1 MNITGMN
8 LAIMLQD
15 EIRANAE
22 GAASIVEKPTFIPV
36 GSELAVKLASEE
48 TQYILSYEHACY
60 NKSDKGPVFLAT
72 KGVFTC
78 ISVFA
83 WSPSKKAFAAHIPLN
98 QLHFN
103 IGHGKVEN
111 TLPEITKALLWT
123 FKHEDPATVKVHI
136 VGGQKQQDTNRDLV
150 SFFKNPLLH
159 RFSWHVISAVRAAG
173 LKVNGESTRLLN
185 VFEGIPFHFMFEQE
199 QRAQGQS
206 FSLVALDRNTG
217 ALITHTLVE
226 SVGDYRI
233 AALGERDLME
243 CARYSEAFKQP
254 YASVGRS
261 SVRVVWP

>member
-1 MNITGMN
+1 MQPSTILHEEERVNM
-8 LAIMLQD
+8 
-15 EIRANAE
+15 E
-22 GAASIVEKPTFIPV
+22 AALSIVETPTFIPV
-36 GSELAVKLASEE
+36 GSELAVKLASKE

-60 NKSDKGPVFLAT
+60 NSDKGPTFLAT

-98 QLHFN
+98 QVHFN
-103 IGHGKVEN
+103 IRNGKVDN
-111 TLPEITKALLWT
+111 TLPEITKALSWT
-123 FKHEDPATVKVHI
+123 FRHEDPSTVKVHI
-136 VGGQKQQDTNRDLV
+136 VGGQKAQDTNKDLAL
-150 SFFKNPLLH
+150 FFKSPLLH

-185 VFEGIPFHFMFEQE
+185 VFDGIPFHVMFEQQ
-199 QRAQGQS
+199 QRAKGHS

-233 AALGERDLME
+233 AALGMRDRVE
-243 CARYSEAFKQP
+243 CVRYCEAFKSP
-254 YASVGRS
+254 WTMPGRS
-261 SVRVVWP
+261 SVRVCQ